1 MLDLKFVCENIEEVK
16 QRLSHRSGKFDLEG
30 LGALAEERR
39 SLIQDGENK
48 KATKNAVSKLIPT
61 LKGDEKA
68 GKIAQMKELGDEIK
82 AIDARLDEVEAK
94 ISEIMLTIPNLPNKE
109 VPIGSDSDDNVEV
122 RKWGEPTKFD
132 FQPKAHWDIAEEK
145 ELCDWP

>member
-48 KATKNAVSKLIPT
+48 KATKNAVSKLIPMT
-61 LKGDEKA
+61 QQS
-68 GKIAQMKELGDEIK
+68 IQ
-82 AIDARLDEVEAK
+82 
-94 ISEIMLTIPNLPNKE
+94 MLTDRSG
-109 VPIGSDSDDNVEV
+109 VPW
-122 RKWGEPTKFD
+122 WGLFPFWHGQHSFLSLLVLLETFSLAI
-132 FQPKAHWDIAEEK
+132 QPKRSISAS
-145 ELCDWP
+145 PFF